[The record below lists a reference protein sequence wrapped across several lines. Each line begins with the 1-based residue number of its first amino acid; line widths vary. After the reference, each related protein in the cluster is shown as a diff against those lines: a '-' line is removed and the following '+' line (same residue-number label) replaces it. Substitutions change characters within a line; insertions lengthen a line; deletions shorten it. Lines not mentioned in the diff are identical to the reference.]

1 MTRIVC
7 LILASSILIL
17 QSASGDEVRHTAFAG
32 AIVGTWAPTADR
44 CGANDKSSIAISKTN
59 YSDANGRCRVEWI
72 VETAGSLGPNYS
84 VHTTCADPSQPGK
97 THAANLII
105 RPESNGGISIGT
117 SFIDLKTYQR
127 CPTK

>member
-1 MTRIVC
+1 MRRIAG
-7 LILASSILIL
+7 LIMASSILML

-59 YSDANGRCRVEWI
+59 YSDANGSCSVEWI

-84 VHTTCADPSQPGK
+84 VHATCADASRPGK
-97 THAANLII
+97 THEANLIM
-105 RPESNGGISIGT
+105 RPESNGISIGT
-117 SFIDLKTYQR
+117 SFNDLKTYQR
-127 CPTK
+127 CPEK